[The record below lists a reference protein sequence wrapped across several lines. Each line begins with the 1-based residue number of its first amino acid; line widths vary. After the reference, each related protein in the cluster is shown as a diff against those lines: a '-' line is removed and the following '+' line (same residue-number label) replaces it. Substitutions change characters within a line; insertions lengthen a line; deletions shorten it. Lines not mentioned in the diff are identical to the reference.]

1 MESPPRPR
9 VLVVDDIIQNIR
21 LLEALLT
28 PRGYEVTTST
38 SGRDALEKLD
48 SHAVDLVL
56 LDIMMP
62 EMDGY
67 EVCQRIRANPAT
79 AMLPVV
85 MVTASTDAEK
95 ARAIEAGADDFLQKP
110 LNQAE
115 LLARVKSLL
124 RIKEFHDTITAQ
136 RAELAELNR
145 GLEERVA
152 HQVTEI
158 ERLGKLR
165 RFLSPQLSEVLL
177 TSGGESILESHRR
190 EIAVLFC
197 DLRGFTPFAEVA
209 EPEEVMRALG
219 EYYDEMGAL
228 IHRHQATVGFFA
240 GDGLMVYFND
250 PIPCDDPAAR
260 AVRLGLDMRARMSV
274 LAAAWRQQGHD
285 LGFGVGISLGY
296 ATLGEIGFEGRRDY
310 GVIGSMVNLASR
322 LCGEAGDGQ
331 VLLTQRALA
340 AVERFVDVE
349 SLGEFDLKGFLRP
362 VAAFNVLRLRELH
375 GGVSYPD
382 GLSEREVEV
391 IRLVSLGRSN
401 QQIADQLVI
410 SQHTVTRHVSN
421 IFDKTAA
428 TNRTELAAYA
438 HKHGLV

>member
-1 MESPPRPR
+1 MESPSRPR
-9 VLVVDDIIQNIR
+9 VLVVDDIIQNIK
-21 LLEALLT
+21 LLEALLV
-28 PRGYEVTTST
+28 PRGYDVAGAS
-38 SGRDALEKLD
+38 SGPEALAKLAAEGAD
-48 SHAVDLVL
+48 IVL
-56 LDIMMP
+56 LDIVMP
-62 EMDGY
+62 DMDGY
-67 EVCQRIRANPAT
+67 EVCRRIRENPAT
-79 AMLPVV
+79 QLLPVV
-85 MVTASTDAEK
+85 MVTSHRDEEK
-95 ARAIEAGADDFLQKP
+95 LRAIKAGADDFLQKP

-124 RIKEFHDTITAQ
+124 RIKEFHDTIAAQ

-145 GLEERVA
+145 GLEERVG

-209 EPEEVMRALG
+209 EPEEVMRVLG
-219 EYYDEMGAL
+219 EYYEGMGAL
-228 IHRHQATVGFFA
+228 VNRHQATVGFLEA
-240 GDGLMVYFND
+240 DGLMVFFND

-260 AVRLGLDMRARMSV
+260 AVRLALDMRARMSV
-274 LAAAWRQQGHD
+274 VVAVWRQQGHD
-285 LGFGVGISLGY
+285 LGFGVGISLDY

-310 GVIGSMVNLASR
+310 GVIGSTVNLASR
-322 LCGEAGDGQ
+322 LCGEADDGQ

-340 AVERFVDVE
+340 AVQRFVDVE

-391 IRLVSLGRSN
+391 IRLVSLGKSN

-410 SQHTVTRHVSN
+410 SQHTVTRHMSN